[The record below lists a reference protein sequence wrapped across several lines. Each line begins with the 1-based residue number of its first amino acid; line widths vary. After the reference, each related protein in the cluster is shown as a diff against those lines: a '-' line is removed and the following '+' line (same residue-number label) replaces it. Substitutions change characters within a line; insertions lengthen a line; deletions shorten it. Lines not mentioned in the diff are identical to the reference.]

1 MIFALTTII
10 VSNCTNIN
18 SIISITGV
26 DPTGKC
32 QSTHPEISI
41 SFNSTNTA
49 AAAGNGDDD
58 GQDDLNND
66 LDDDG
71 Q

>member
-1 MIFALTTII
+1 MQSFPSLALTQL
-10 VSNCTNIN
+10 VL
-18 SIISITGV
+18 
-26 DPTGKC
+26 GKC

>member
-49 AAAGNGDDD
+49 AAAAGNGDDD
-58 GQDDLNND
+58 GQDDL
-66 LDDDG
+66 DDDG